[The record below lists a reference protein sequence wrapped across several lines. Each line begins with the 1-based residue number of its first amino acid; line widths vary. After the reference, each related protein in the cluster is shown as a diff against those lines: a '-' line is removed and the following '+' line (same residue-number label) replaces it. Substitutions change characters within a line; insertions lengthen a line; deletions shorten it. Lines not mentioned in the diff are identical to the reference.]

1 VRTSAVAGSR
11 HAGRLRTRAR
21 GRLARSLV
29 AAALPALAP
38 LAPAAAATVELT
50 PFSRAPTGAPPA
62 PWKLATSPKIARHTQ
77 YDIVALDGAHV
88 LRARADASY
97 ANLVHELAPATIA
110 TRLAWRWRIDQPVAG
125 ADLTRK
131 SGDDVPARVCALFD
145 LPLERLSAGDRLR
158 IRLGRLLFDPKLP
171 AAAICYVWDEKL
183 AAGTWLANAYTDRV
197 RMLVLRQ
204 GSTGRWFDESRDLR
218 ADFAAAFPDESKGG
232 LPALAAVALS
242 ADADNTGTAALS
254 YFGDVVL
261 ETE

>member
-1 VRTSAVAGSR
+1 MRR
-11 HAGRLRTRAR
+11 
-21 GRLARSLV
+21 
-29 AAALPALAP
+29 AALLALLAA
-38 LAPAAAATVELT
+38 LAPAAAATIEPA

-77 YDIVALDGAHV
+77 YDVVPLDGAHV

-97 ANLVHELAPATIA
+97 ANLVYELPPGTIA
-110 TRLAWRWRIDQPVAG
+110 ARLAWRWRVDRAIEN

-145 LPLERLSAGDRLR
+145 LPLERLSAGDRFRL
-158 IRLGRLLFDPKLP
+158 RLGRMLFDPKLP
-171 AAAICYVWDEKL
+171 AAAICYVWDAKI
-183 AAGTWLANAYTDRV
+183 AAGTWLPNAYTDRV

-204 GSTGRWFDESRDLR
+204 GAAGRWFDESRDLR
-218 ADFAAAFPDESKGG
+218 ADFAAAFPQDARGG
-232 LPALAAVALS
+232 LPPLAAVALS
-242 ADADNTGTAALS
+242 ADADDTGAAALS

>member
-1 VRTSAVAGSR
+1 M
-11 HAGRLRTRAR
+11 
-21 GRLARSLV
+21 
-29 AAALPALAP
+29 
-38 LAPAAAATVELT
+38 
-50 PFSRAPTGAPPA
+50 
-62 PWKLATSPKIARHTQ
+62 
-77 YDIVALDGAHV
+77 

-145 LPLERLSAGDRLR
+145 LPLERLSAGDRFR

-218 ADFAAAFPDESKGG
+218 ADFAAALNRGAARPVQMLRPFGNLHKREVLRLGVG
-232 LPALAAVALS
+232 LPLELTCSCLAPVDGLHCGRCNKCAERQAAFREAGLPDPTAY
-242 ADADNTGTAALS
+242 ADRPAEVVFRGT
-254 YFGDVVL
+254 
-261 ETE
+261 